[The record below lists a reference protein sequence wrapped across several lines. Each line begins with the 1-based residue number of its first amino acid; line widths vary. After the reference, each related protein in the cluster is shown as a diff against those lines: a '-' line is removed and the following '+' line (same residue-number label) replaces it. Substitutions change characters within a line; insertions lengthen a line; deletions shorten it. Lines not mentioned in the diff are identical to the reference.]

1 MIKFRNLIR
10 PLAAAFA
17 LGLAGTSAH
26 AQCSA
31 SAEANAC
38 PIKVNGNV
46 VFDRCFGALPGVGRP
61 TPVGNAICDGLRDSR
76 RLVDAVGE
84 NNRQALQRTQADW
97 EAFVKVATEGAIDRQ
112 AVQQLRSALGVAREI
127 QAEVD
132 TLLKDPQCGSKAA
145 LDGLQR
151 RFGETVE
158 MINGVGQVAGMT
170 LDAVAR
176 LQPIVG
182 ELAKISSELNRLL
195 ESVKKKGGKAQTEYD
210 ALVRAVNDLQKDLTE
225 LMATDFSTVAAAGT
239 SLATGVGPFVA
250 NCSGCAASLSAA
262 IGSLGTGGTVTVGG
276 AALCPETAGAGCV
289 VGAIALPVGP
299 VGAGVMTA
307 ISTGPCL
314 AAANGMNSMGQHL
327 QSIQRF
333 VDGLVKLANSLPS
346 SAIKAATAGQ
356 ALSRLAA
363 ELGTEGQQSLRSIQ
377 ASLNAMQPAFAAAAN
392 VVEDRIA
399 PKVQSMA
406 GTFVQNLGR
415 DTALLGK
422 CHGMIM
428 ETAAN
433 IGEDFVQAGATL
445 VDAAQDMVNAG
456 KVVNNLAEQGND
468 GLQAANRFTTQE
480 WAAIDREMR
489 RLSQRLWGVPF
500 GTVDLPKT
508 GTHLAGLAG
517 NARERDDIIG
527 DSAQL
532 VKRTAD
538 LPGKAL
544 DAGKRAF
551 LNQDK
556 LTAQAKQGY
565 DQGQAKVRKAAI
577 AMAKSKADAKA
588 KVAQAP
594 KFAAVAQVP
603 SVQSWPNARTP
614 KLTTLTVVRQ

>member
-1 MIKFRNLIR
+1 
-10 PLAAAFA
+10 
-17 LGLAGTSAH
+17 
-26 AQCSA
+26 
-31 SAEANAC
+31 
-38 PIKVNGNV
+38 
-46 VFDRCFGALPGVGRP
+46 
-61 TPVGNAICDGLRDSR
+61 
-76 RLVDAVGE
+76 
-84 NNRQALQRTQADW
+84 
-97 EAFVKVATEGAIDRQ
+97 
-112 AVQQLRSALGVAREI
+112 
-127 QAEVD
+127 
-132 TLLKDPQCGSKAA
+132 
-145 LDGLQR
+145 
-151 RFGETVE
+151 
-158 MINGVGQVAGMT
+158 
-170 LDAVAR
+170 
-176 LQPIVG
+176 
-182 ELAKISSELNRLL
+182 
-195 ESVKKKGGKAQTEYD
+195 
-210 ALVRAVNDLQKDLTE
+210 
-225 LMATDFSTVAAAGT
+225 
-239 SLATGVGPFVA
+239 
-250 NCSGCAASLSAA
+250 
-262 IGSLGTGGTVTVGG
+262 
-276 AALCPETAGAGCV
+276 
-289 VGAIALPVGP
+289 
-299 VGAGVMTA
+299 
-307 ISTGPCL
+307 
-314 AAANGMNSMGQHL
+314 MGQHL

-356 ALSRLAA
+356 ALTRLAA
-363 ELGTEGQQSLRSIQ
+363 ELGTDGQQSLRNIQ
-377 ASLNAMQPAFAAAAN
+377 TSLNAMQPAFAAAAS

-508 GTHLAGLAG
+508 GAHLAGLAG

-532 VKRTAD
+532 VKRAAD

-544 DAGKRAF
+544 DSGKRAF

-565 DQGQAKVRKAAI
+565 DEGQAKVRKAAI
-577 AMAKSKADAKA
+577 AMARSSAVAKA

-594 KFAAVAQVP
+594 KFAPVAQVP
-603 SVQSWPNARTP
+603 SVQSWPSARTP
-614 KLTTLTVVRQ
+614 KLATLTVVRQ